1 MEKIFISY
9 GDNSFKVSLDRILR
23 QAKQSK
29 LFDRIIGFT
38 PKDLPEYIRSSPL
51 FAIKTGGGCW
61 SWKPYIIYHT
71 LQNCSIGDVVY
82 YADAGCSLDPTSPEW
97 SDFQSYVQSF
107 SAIFFQYRSNFN
119 YPGWEKYYPCSAPHT
134 RPSAI
139 EHWIKPSLSQYFLQ
153 FISPDF
159 LSFDKIMAGFMI
171 FKKTDHIISILEQW
185 YQITLF
191 HPELVTAPLGSEM
204 SHLPNSFFTHRFD
217 QSVLTPLVYHFK
229 EKDNVL
235 VLPETAESR
244 FGQPAVLATRWKQA
258 ALRPFPYL
266 KYRLS
271 EFFSSK

>member
-107 SAIFFQYRSNFN
+107 SAIFFQYRSYFN
-119 YPGWEKYYPCSAPHT
+119 YPGW
-134 RPSAI
+134 
-139 EHWIKPSLSQYFLQ
+139 
-153 FISPDF
+153 
-159 LSFDKIMAGFMI
+159 
-171 FKKTDHIISILEQW
+171 
-185 YQITLF
+185 
-191 HPELVTAPLGSEM
+191 
-204 SHLPNSFFTHRFD
+204 
-217 QSVLTPLVYHFK
+217 
-229 EKDNVL
+229 
-235 VLPETAESR
+235 
-244 FGQPAVLATRWKQA
+244 
-258 ALRPFPYL
+258 
-266 KYRLS
+266 
-271 EFFSSK
+271 